1 MRNSSMQNHPNVSI
15 YIITYLNT
23 AERGEVLK
31 KTCEWV
37 LQQNYPN
44 FEVVVSDNGSPYSV
58 VDALSSIQDSRLKV
72 CLNKENVGFTGNMN
86 RCLEHCSYDIIKPL
100 CDDDLIHPDFLLATV
115 PLVDDD
121 TLVVAAVENFM
132 FGTQPAGIDQ
142 PLSKP
147 LETEMRNAGYGADI
161 WTLPYSNSCIPSA
174 ILFTRNLFRELGGYE
189 SGTRLSDWDFFV
201 EACLYKR
208 VIHVMR
214 TLCHVGVWD
223 EAETVIKLREEPYF
237 FAREGLYTSF
247 RVLRSGNLSNRER
260 TMLMLRLWRKFAM
273 DSLVPFKHPFSKVH
287 HIGYAGF
294 TRRFFQLLCA
304 KKNCFQQS
312 ITSGRG
318 VVPES

>member
-1 MRNSSMQNHPNVSI
+1 MQNHPNVSI

-31 KTCEWV
+31 KTCERV

-58 VDALSSIQDSRLKV
+58 VDALSSIQDPRLKV
-72 CLNKENVGFTGNMN
+72 CLNKENVGFTGNIN
-86 RCLEHCSYDIIKPL
+86 RCLQHCSYDIIKPL
-100 CDDDLIHPDFLLATV
+100 CDDDLIHIDFLSVTV

-121 TLVVAAVENFM
+121 TLVVVDVENFM

-142 PLSKP
+142 PLSEP

-189 SGTRLSDWDFFV
+189 NHTKLSDWDFLV
-201 EACLYKR
+201 KACLHKK
-208 VIHVMR
+208 VVHVMR

-223 EAETVIKLREEPYF
+223 EAETTIKLREEPYY
-237 FAREGLYTSF
+237 FAQEGLYTRF
-247 RVLRSGNLSNRER
+247 WVLRCGMLSRTER
-260 TMLMLRLWRKFAM
+260 RTLMLSLWRKFIWE
-273 DSLVPFKHPFSKVH
+273 SLRPIKYPFLKKYWS
-287 HIGYAGF
+287 GYVGYV
-294 TRRFFQLLCA
+294 TVFFQLLTA
-304 KKNCFQQS
+304 GKRRLEKMD
-312 ITSGRG
+312 
-318 VVPES
+318 